1 MNIFKLLG
9 ELLVVYILY
18 QVIFKFI
25 IPLYQSTKE
34 IKGKMNEVQE
44 RMRRHQ
50 RSQATEQKPYE
61 PEKVPR
67 AAKPGEEEYID
78 YEEVK

>member
-9 ELLVVYILY
+9 ELLAVYILY

-25 IPLYQSTKE
+25 IPLYKSTKE

-44 RMRRHQ
+44 RMRQQQ
-50 RSQATEQKPYE
+50 RSQTTEQKPYG

-67 AAKPGEEEYID
+67 TGKAEDEEYIE

>member
-9 ELLVVYILY
+9 ELLAVYILY

-34 IKGKMNEVQE
+34 IKSRMSEVQE
-44 RMRRHQ
+44 RMRQQQ
-50 RSQATEQKPYE
+50 RSQTTEQKPYE
-61 PEKVPR
+61 PEKMPR
-67 AAKPGEEEYID
+67 AGKREDEEYID
-78 YEEVK
+78 YEEV